1 MFKGGHFMKYW
12 GITVFILVA
21 CMPALGAGVNEYEF
35 VSALSVPEASFQAVE
50 TKSVDHPTKFGANTV
65 FNVGAPSTG
74 DISGDINVK
83 GNPIQVETLN
93 MNNSTSVANS
103 ANTKWLVD
111 TLNIRTGGKVE
122 VGTLLAEQID
132 LQNTDKSKETTLQV
146 NNKLQTDTNTW
157 AKDGEI
163 KKTGTTEETL
173 QADWKDGT
181 DNKQFHFVPGTATGT
196 AKWKDLPRTSH
207 EGTKNHPVDTRFYP
221 IYTTN

>member
-1 MFKGGHFMKYW
+1 MKYL

-65 FNVGAPSTG
+65 FNVGAPLTEG
-74 DISGDINVK
+74 NISGDINVK
-83 GNPIQVETLN
+83 GKPIRVDTLH
-93 MNNSTSVANS
+93 MNNSTRVANS

-111 TLNIRTGGKVE
+111 TLNIRTGGTVR

-132 LQNTDKSKETTLQV
+132 LQNTAKSMGTTLQV
-146 NNKLQTDTNTW
+146 ANKLQTDTNTW

-163 KKTGTTEETL
+163 KGTGTDATL
-173 QADWKDGT
+173 VADWKDGT
-181 DNKQFHFVPGTATGT
+181 DNKQFHFVPGTATGAAT
-196 AKWKDLPRTSH
+196 WKGLTRTPY

-221 IYTTN
+221 IYTN

>member
-1 MFKGGHFMKYW
+1 MKYW
-12 GITVFILVA
+12 GITVFILAA
-21 CMPALGAGVNEYEF
+21 CLPALGAGVNEYEF
-35 VSALSVPEASFQAVE
+35 VSALSVVPEASFQAVE
-50 TKSVDHPTKFGANTV
+50 TKSVDYPTKFGANTV
-65 FNVGAPSTG
+65 FNVGAPSTEG
-74 DISGDINVK
+74 NISGDINVK
-83 GNPIQVETLN
+83 GKPIQVDILN

-111 TLNIRTGGKVE
+111 TLNIRTGGTVR

-196 AKWKDLPRTSH
+196 ATGPATWKSLSRTQYEKDKS
-207 EGTKNHPVDTRFYP
+207 HPVDTQLYP
-221 IYTTN
+221 IYTN